1 MAKYKTYKKEKWLYL
16 IFSIVAYF
24 VPFVVVTAAL
34 MPMVKAATGV
44 KVAMGLAVVALN
56 ALCFV
61 KGLFR
66 VILSHLPMLNTV
78 AFLFLLLAAFFTMDL
93 FQKSATTLCWI
104 ELAAGIGSMISS
116 ILWLKYCKYKKYQQS
131 VKATIG
137 SGAFQMKEE

>member
-1 MAKYKTYKKEKWLYL
+1 MTKYRTYKKEKWMYL
-16 IFSIVAYF
+16 IFSIIAYF
-24 VPFVVVTAAL
+24 APFTIVTAAL

-44 KVAMGLAVVALN
+44 KIAMGLAVVALN
-56 ALCFV
+56 ALYFV

-66 VILSHLPMLNTV
+66 VILSHLPMLNML
-78 AFLFLLLAAFFTMDL
+78 AFIFLILAAFFTMDL

-104 ELAAGIGSMISS
+104 ELAAGIGSIVSS
-116 ILWLKYCKYKKYQQS
+116 VLWLKYRKYKKYQES